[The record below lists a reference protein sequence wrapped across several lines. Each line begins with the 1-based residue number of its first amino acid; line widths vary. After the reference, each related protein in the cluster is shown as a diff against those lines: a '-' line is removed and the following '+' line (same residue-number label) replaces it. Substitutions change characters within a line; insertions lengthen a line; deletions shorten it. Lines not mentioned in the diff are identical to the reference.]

1 MTFEEAILAKRP
13 LLADGA
19 TGTMLQSMG
28 LPVGEPPEKWTLE
41 RPEAVKELA
50 QRYAEAG
57 SDLVYTNTF
66 GANRIRLKRFGLAD
80 KVAELNR
87 LAVQL
92 AREGVSKANR
102 PSSSLPQTFVVASI
116 GPTGEL
122 LEPYGDLEPEVAQ
135 EAFAEQA
142 AALSEAGVDA
152 FVCETF
158 SDLNEALIC
167 LKAVKSV
174 AKVPAIV
181 SMSFE
186 ENGRTMMGVTPEDAV
201 SRLLDEGAFV
211 VGANCSIGPE
221 VVERAVKAMKSARP
235 KALLLAKPN
244 AGKPQLV
251 EGKVVYPVTPKEM
264 AEFASRMRDLGVA
277 IIGGCCGTTPEHI
290 AAMRDV
296 LK

>member
-1 MTFEEAILAKRP
+1 M
-13 LLADGA
+13 
-19 TGTMLQSMG
+19 
-28 LPVGEPPEKWTLE
+28 
-41 RPEAVKELA
+41 
-50 QRYAEAG
+50 
-57 SDLVYTNTF
+57 
-66 GANRIRLKRFGLAD
+66 
-80 KVAELNR
+80 
-87 LAVQL
+87 
-92 AREGVSKANR
+92 
-102 PSSSLPQTFVVASI
+102 
-116 GPTGEL
+116 

-174 AKVPAIV
+174 AKVPVIV

-201 SRLLDEGAFV
+201 SRLLDKGAFV
-211 VGANCSIGPE
+211 VGANCSVGPE
-221 VVERAVKAMKSARP
+221 VVERAVKGMKSARP
-235 KALLLAKPN
+235 EALLLAKPN